1 MNKITEQINKYNET
15 NNLFFENLNDYNLI
29 VDLQKPTIVELVA
42 IKEIVGAE
50 LPEDLKNFYLNFG
63 GLKNVNNDE
72 SYCISILS
80 LFEMLEAIKKDEFMP
95 SFSMGIIDMIL
106 FSWGNDRYEFAD
118 GEFFSKEQKDFLNS
132 QYKCFG
138 WYRTDTVLDC
148 AYYLYFDAN
157 GNFGALCYDQDMFE
171 EVQEDLIKMLENS
184 PANETLENLLSNAI
198 EQMRL
203 VLIEWNE

>member
-1 MNKITEQINKYNET
+1 MNKISQQIAKYNES
-15 NNLFFENLNDYNLI
+15 NILFFDERDDFNKLI
-29 VDLQKPTIVELVA
+29 ELQKATVDELLA
-42 IKEIVGAE
+42 YEKIVGTG
-50 LPEDLKNFYLNFG
+50 LPEALKDFYMTLG
-63 GLKNVNNDE
+63 GLQNKNNEE
-72 SYCISILS
+72 SYCITIFSIP
-80 LFEMLEAIKKDEFMP
+80 EMLETLKTEELTTN
-95 SFSMGIIDMIL
+95 FSLGIIDMIL

-118 GEFFSKEQKDFLNS
+118 GEFFSKEQKDFLNT

-184 PANETLENLLSNAI
+184 LANETLENLLSNAI